1 MRYIKDKNEYLLF
14 VDKNYIVS
22 MESKFMA
29 NGFAEDVKAQF
40 NAIRE
45 EARSLGVLDIN
56 FSTSTPASTDSLEC
70 YKRTLEIIKKNQQR
84 YDQNAGEL

>member
-1 MRYIKDKNEYLLF
+1 
-14 VDKNYIVS
+14 
-22 MESKFMA
+22 MA
-29 NGFAEDVKAQF
+29 GSTDDVKAQF

-45 EARSLGVLDIN
+45 EANSLGVRDIN
-56 FSTSTPASTDSLEC
+56 FSTATPASSDSLEC